1 MSRPS
6 TRGCKCKDDSDPCP
20 LEGQC
25 LMKSVVYKATVT
37 TNQPKLKRKT
47 YYGMTGGTF
56 KKRYY
61 GHKSDFEHKDKYGT
75 TLSRYIWKL
84 KDIKSNMS
92 ENAKKGFKWDINWE
106 IQQSAPAYKPGSKDC
121 KLCTAEKYYILNEV
135 DSVSLNVRSEL
146 LSKCRHK
153 AKWKLKKLLS

>member
-1 MSRPS
+1 
-6 TRGCKCKDDSDPCP
+6 
-20 LEGQC
+20 
-25 LMKSVVYKATVT
+25 MKSVVYKATVT

-61 GHKSDFEHKDKYGT
+61 GHKSDIEHKDKYGT

-92 ENAKKGFKWDINWE
+92 ENAKKGFKWDLNGKTCLLG
-106 IQQSAPAYKPGSKDC
+106 A
-121 KLCTAEKYYILNEV
+121 KYDN
-135 DSVSLNVRSEL
+135 
-146 LSKCRHK
+146 
-153 AKWKLKKLLS
+153 LKKNLPHHTGGHSCSLVHHTRVYQRVAT